1 MVIALFQHC
10 RYTGELNKSW
20 LSYTT
25 VWEDSNKE
33 KKKKK
38 RVTCPM
44 VLNAKKKNKPRKFS
58 CGAVG

>member
-1 MVIALFQHC
+1 MIIALFQHS

-38 RVTCPM
+38 SNMSNGVKC
-44 VLNAKKKNKPRKFS
+44 
-58 CGAVG
+58 